1 MMRIT
6 LPLCLSLLLS
16 LSACKEPEIPV
27 VTTRPAQVWTVK
39 PHEQSSSSTYSGEIK
54 ARYEADLSFRVGGK
68 LITRQADI
76 GDEVH
81 PKQSLA
87 RLDTTDLNLN
97 IASARANVAA
107 VEADVA
113 NARAELN
120 RVNELYRKQFIGR
133 AAVDNAQA
141 AYDAANAR
149 LSAARSQLKLS
160 GNQAAYTELYTDKS
174 GLITALSAEVGQ
186 VVGAGQPIM
195 HIAYDGEREVH
206 IRVGETAGLQLKP
219 GQLVSVTLWAQAQQ
233 SLQGKI
239 REISP
244 STDSTRSF
252 LVKISLLTAPSD
264 LRLGLTADVSIPN
277 PTKADTSFIP
287 STALYQEGKQ
297 PAVWVVNDKHEVHL
311 QPITIVSYQ
320 EDGINVTG
328 LANGTQVIAAGVHK
342 LNNGQVINP
351 VPYDGKA
358 GA

>member
-68 LITRQADI
+68 LIARQADI
-76 GDEVH
+76 GDEVR

-120 RVNELYRKQFIGR
+120 RVNELYRKQFIGK

-160 GNQAAYTELYTDKS
+160 GNQAAYTELYTDKP

-186 VVGAGQPIM
+186 VVSAGQAIM

-219 GQLVSVTLWAQAQQ
+219 GQLVNVSLWAQAQQ
-233 SLQGKI
+233 NLQGKI

-252 LVKISLLTAPSD
+252 LVKISLLNEPSN

-277 PTKADTSFIP
+277 ATQADASFIP
-287 STALYQEGKQ
+287 SSALFQDGKQ
-297 PAVWVVNDKHEVHL
+297 PAVWVVNDKHEVNL
-311 QPITIVSYQ
+311 QTITIVSYQ

-328 LANGTQVIAAGVHK
+328 LANGTQIIAAGVHK
-342 LNNGQVINP
+342 LNKGQVINP

>member
-1 MMRIT
+1 
-6 LPLCLSLLLS
+6 
-16 LSACKEPEIPV
+16 V
-27 VTTRPAQVWTVK
+27 
-39 PHEQSSSSTYSGEIK
+39 
-54 ARYEADLSFRVGGK
+54 
-68 LITRQADI
+68 DI
-76 GDEVH
+76 GDEVR

-87 RLDTTDLNLN
+87 RLDTADLNLN

-120 RVNELYRKQFIGR
+120 RVNELYRKQFIGK
-133 AAVDNAQA
+133 AALDNAQA

-149 LSAARSQLKLS
+149 LTAARSQLKLS
-160 GNQAAYTELYTDKS
+160 GNQAAYTELYADKA

-195 HIAYDGEREVH
+195 HIAYDGDREVH
-206 IRVGETAGLQLKP
+206 IRVGETASTQLKA
-219 GQLVSVTLWAQAQQ
+219 GQLVNISLWAQAQQ

-244 STDSTRSF
+244 TTDSTRSF
-252 LVKISLLTAPSD
+252 LVKISLLNAPSD

-277 PTKADTSFIP
+277 VAHADASFIP
-287 STALYQEGKQ
+287 STALFQEGKQ

-311 QPITIVSYQ
+311 QPITIMSYQ
-320 EDGINVTG
+320 EDGINVAG
-328 LANGTQVIAAGVHK
+328 LTNGTQIIAAGVHK

-358 GA
+358 GS